1 MNEIR
6 LDRVSEFKYLKYI
19 LGESGIDVAECH
31 SKEASGRKVA
41 GATRSL
47 VKVRGLQFEC
57 AA

>member
-31 SKEASGRKVA
+31 RKEASGRKVA
-41 GATRSL
+41 G
-47 VKVRGLQFEC
+47 
-57 AA
+57 